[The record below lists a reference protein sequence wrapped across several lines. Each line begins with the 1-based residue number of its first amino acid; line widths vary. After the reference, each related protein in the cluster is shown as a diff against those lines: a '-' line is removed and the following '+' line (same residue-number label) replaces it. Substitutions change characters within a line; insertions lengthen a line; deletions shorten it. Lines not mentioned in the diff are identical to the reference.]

1 MFQIINLA
9 SGIGGNV
16 VSTNRTEAAAI
27 AAKRRLERLVK
38 PSGQYRMMLIIVAK

>member
-16 VSTNRTEAAAI
+16 VSTHRTEAAAI
-27 AAKRRLERLVK
+27 AKKCQIEKRHPANPYYNVR
-38 PSGQYRMMLIIVAK
+38 LIIVAK